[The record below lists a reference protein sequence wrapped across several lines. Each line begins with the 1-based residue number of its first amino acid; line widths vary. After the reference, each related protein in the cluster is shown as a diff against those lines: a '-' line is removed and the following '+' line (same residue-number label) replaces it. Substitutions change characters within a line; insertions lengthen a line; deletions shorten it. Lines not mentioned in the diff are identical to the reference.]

1 MGVISYEEVEY
12 RKISEASLKSIK
24 WDNFATMKVFS
35 LYRFV
40 SGPAS
45 DIKGTIWGPPS

>member
-1 MGVISYEEVEY
+1 MGVMRYEEAEY
-12 RKISEASLKSIK
+12 SKISEASVKSIK
-24 WDNFATMKVFS
+24 WDNFAAMTVFS

-45 DIKGTIWGPPS
+45 DITGTIAA